1 MKILSTKRVLFG
13 LFIIAIIG
21 LLIYGMRP
29 QPLFVST
36 FTVVKE
42 PLSVLIE
49 EEGKTR
55 IIDRYVISAPIDGY
69 IQRIKVHVG
78 DTVKKDQILVWIKPL
93 PSGLL
98 DPRSRSIAQAR
109 VSSAR
114 AALELARENTLASK
128 ADAELAQTELK
139 RAEKLYSTKVIQR
152 GAYDIAQANQ
162 LRTKALYRSVRFA
175 VEVARFELKAAQ
187 MNLDFSQDLQNESA
201 PLKKMAIKSPVD
213 GQILK
218 VIQRSEGSLRTGQ
231 AIVEVGNPQAIE
243 VSTEVL
249 SRDTVRI
256 KPGLPVRFEHWGG
269 TPLKGLVRTVEPTGF
284 TKISALGVEEQRVK
298 VIADIT
304 SPTDQW
310 LRLGDAYAVT
320 SKFILWQAEQVL
332 QIPANALFRVGT
344 DWSVFVVLNGEAKR
358 QKVKVGQRGGIRVEI
373 LGGLEAGDIV
383 ITHPDKNIGDGSRVT
398 IEL

>member
-13 LFIIAIIG
+13 LFIIAITG

-29 QPLFVST
+29 QPPLVST

-78 DTVKKDQILVWIKPL
+78 DTVEKDQILAWIKPL

-98 DPRSRSIAQAR
+98 DSRNRFIAQAKA
-109 VSSAR
+109 SSAQ
-114 AALELARENTLASK
+114 AALELTQANTLASK
-128 ADAELAQTELK
+128 ADAELAQIELK

-152 GAYDIAQANQ
+152 GEYDIAQANQ
-162 LRTKALYRSVRFA
+162 LRTKALYRSAKFA
-175 VEVARFELKAAQ
+175 VDVARFELKAAQ

-201 PLKKMAIKSPVD
+201 PLKKMAIKSPVN

-249 SRDTVRI
+249 SRDTIRI

-269 TPLKGLVRTVEPTGF
+269 TPLNGLVRTVEPTGF
-284 TKISALGVEEQRVK
+284 TKVSALGVEEQRVK
-298 VIADIT
+298 VIADIS
-304 SPTDQW
+304 SPAEQW

-320 SKFILWQAEQVL
+320 SKFILWQAEQIL
-332 QIPANALFRVGT
+332 QIPTSALFRVGA
-344 DWSVFVVLNGEAKR
+344 DSSVFIVLNDEAKQ
-358 QKVKVGQRGGIRVEI
+358 QKVKVGKHGGMRVEI
-373 LGGLEAGDIV
+373 LNGLEAGDIV
-383 ITHPDKNIGDGSRVT
+383 ITHPDKNISDGSPVK